1 MIEKTRHTDHIHIE
15 KLELQAHV
23 GVPEDERASLQR
35 LTCNVSFWPVRSMK
49 TLEDDIGQAIDYATV
64 CAETANFVRHRSDT
78 LIETLADSLA
88 RHLLST
94 FEIAKITIELRK
106 FVLPETEFVS
116 VVVTRERV
124 SIE

>member
-1 MIEKTRHTDHIHIE
+1 
-15 KLELQAHV
+15 
-23 GVPEDERASLQR
+23 
-35 LTCNVSFWPVRSMK
+35 
-49 TLEDDIGQAIDYATV
+49 
-64 CAETANFVRHRSDT
+64 
-78 LIETLADSLA
+78 LADSLA